1 MIKKNELYEITIVR
15 TNINHYKQFF
25 PNINYFDKIFVS
37 GEQLSSQSHQKI
49 KYICDYCGKEFERTK
64 GSQNRN
70 GVFLNKDACKDC
82 RSKKTKESCLIK
94 YGVSS
99 PMKVPEIHQKSVKN
113 HKNNFKDEKSSFTF
127 INGIPASK
135 AQIKLQEVFPSFSLN
150 VEEDG
155 YYYDLFDSKKKI
167 VIEYN
172 GRGHDLVVRI
182 GKTTKEVF
190 KQREEKRKDKIL
202 EKYSLLVIEDKYDR
216 LLKKKHFSETIP
228 KICQFLES
236 GKSYDTILVE

>member
-1 MIKKNELYEITIVR
+1 
-15 TNINHYKQFF
+15 
-25 PNINYFDKIFVS
+25 
-37 GEQLSSQSHQKI
+37 
-49 KYICDYCGKEFERTK
+49 
-64 GSQNRN
+64 
-70 GVFLNKDACKDC
+70 
-82 RSKKTKESCLIK
+82 
-94 YGVSS
+94 
-99 PMKVPEIHQKSVKN
+99 MK
-113 HKNNFKDEKSSFTF
+113 KSSFTF

-182 GKTTKEVF
+182 GKTTEEVF